1 MRSLQL
7 ISNSL
12 QPRIKV
18 GYLIMEIAEEYV
30 SLTKFGCLAHRIV
43 ARVDQLGGEVVDS
56 SIQVVDYTV

>member
-30 SLTKFGCLAHRIV
+30 SLSKFGCLAHRV
-43 ARVDQLGGEVVDS
+43 VTRVN
-56 SIQVVDYTV
+56 